1 MLAALRWRARP
12 VALRGR
18 RAPLAVAAV
27 VVIAAPSQLGFDR
40 DANDT
45 TSGRWRLIKGGVELA
60 ADRPVA
66 GLGLGLV
73 PARVPAAG
81 EGVRPARDGGVAH
94 DPGHGRSPSRAS
106 SGLAVYLALLAAA
119 LALLLRARAGARPAR
134 AGIAAAFVAL
144 VAHTL
149 MYAAFLEDPLT
160 WTLLGA
166 GAALAGEDP

>member
-1 MLAALRWRARP
+1 
-12 VALRGR
+12 
-18 RAPLAVAAV
+18 
-27 VVIAAPSQLGFDR
+27 VIAAPSQFGFDN

-45 TSGRWRLIKGGVELA
+45 TSGRWKLIKGGVELA
-60 ADRPVA
+60 ADK
-66 GLGLGLV
+66 
-73 PARVPAAG
+73 PAQGWGSGSFRREYRQQEKASDQRATAASHTI
-81 EGVRPARDGGVAH
+81 GVTVFAEQGIV
-94 DPGHGRSPSRAS
+94 
-106 SGLAVYLALLAAA
+106 GLALYIAVLVAA
-119 LALLLRARAGARPAR
+119 LTLLLRNARGSPAR